1 MIKKTIETDNI
12 PDIDG
17 KRLPRLCPQLL
28 GQDKI
33 CRLFYDNFCNQ
44 QLHHAWLLSGQKGIG
59 KASFAYQFA
68 RFLLHWQTPEKAQQA
83 LTDAAELKDA
93 TESPAHQ
100 LYVPPDSSTTQLV
113 NARAHPDLLVITRAW
128 DSKNGSFKERIS
140 VDSTR
145 QIHSFLS
152 RTAGMGGWRICII
165 DSADDLSPSAAN
177 ALLKIVEEP
186 PDKALFLII
195 SHQPTGLLPT
205 LRSRCQ
211 HAPMPPLSTE
221 SVTTLLTRYLKDDMK
236 KSDIEKGDIENADLP
251 TDLSAENI
259 ETIAYLAGGSIGRAL
274 AIAEADGLQIYRK
287 MTELLAKMPHVHRD
301 ALYQFADQVN
311 QRKRGQGDSL
321 YALYTG
327 LLSDWLHRLVRLGA
341 GVSPFAVNG
350 VNGATDTNGTN
361 DMNDSETDKF
371 SALFE
376 RESKIM
382 HQLIAAASL
391 PQWVEVWEKTAH
403 YHRQVIQLN
412 LDRRQTILECF
423 ALIKTAAKP

>member
-17 KRLPRLCPQLL
+17 KRLPRLCPQLV
-28 GQDKI
+28 GQEKI

-44 QLHHAWLLSGQKGIG
+44 QLHHAWLLNGQKGIG

-68 RFLLHWQTPEKAQQA
+68 RFLLHWQTPENIQPSIEDTA
-83 LTDAAELKDA
+83 L
-93 TESPAHQ
+93 
-100 LYVPPDSSTTQLV
+100 LYVPPDSQTTQLI
-113 NARAHPDLLVITRAW
+113 NARAHPDLLAITRAW
-128 DSKNGSFKERIS
+128 DSKTGAFKERIS

-211 HAPMPPLSTE
+211 HAPMPPLSSAYVTE
-221 SVTTLLTRYLKDDMK
+221 LLARYLGDDT
-236 KSDIEKGDIENADLP
+236 ENA
-251 TDLSAENI
+251 DLSAENI
-259 ETIAYLAGGSIGRAL
+259 EDIAYLAGGSIGRAL
-274 AIAEADGLQIYRK
+274 AIAEADGLQVYHK
-287 MTELLAKMPHVHRD
+287 MTVLLADMPHVHRD
-301 ALYQFADQVN
+301 TLYQFADQIN

-341 GVSPFAVNG
+341 GVSPSA
-350 VNGATDTNGTN
+350 VNGATG
-361 DMNDSETDKF
+361 
-371 SALFE
+371 SALFD

-403 YHRQVIQLN
+403 YHRQVIELN
-412 LDRRQTILECF
+412 IDRRQTILECF
-423 ALIKTAAKP
+423 ALIKTAATPS

>member
-1 MIKKTIETDNI
+1 
-12 PDIDG
+12 
-17 KRLPRLCPQLL
+17 
-28 GQDKI
+28 
-33 CRLFYDNFCNQ
+33 
-44 QLHHAWLLSGQKGIG
+44 
-59 KASFAYQFA
+59 
-68 RFLLHWQTPEKAQQA
+68 
-83 LTDAAELKDA
+83 
-93 TESPAHQ
+93 
-100 LYVPPDSSTTQLV
+100 
-113 NARAHPDLLVITRAW
+113 
-128 DSKNGSFKERIS
+128 
-140 VDSTR
+140 
-145 QIHSFLS
+145 
-152 RTAGMGGWRICII
+152 MGGWRICII

-205 LRSRCQ
+205 LRSCCQ

-236 KSDIEKGDIENADLP
+236 KSDIEKDDTENADLP

-301 ALYQFADQVN
+301 ALYQFADQDT

-341 GVSPFAVNG
+341 GVSPFAING
-350 VNGATDTNGTN
+350 STR
-361 DMNDSETDKF
+361 
-371 SALFE
+371 SALFD

-382 HQLIAAASL
+382 HQLIAAATL

-403 YHRQVIQLN
+403 YHRQVTQLN

-423 ALIKTAAKP
+423 SLIKTAATP